1 MALTTNQQTIQDIY
15 GTHLGR
21 QAATEGLDYWS
32 DKLDKG
38 GSIEDVI
45 RGIQSGS
52 EYKGRQGLITGFGE
66 ANDGSK
72 PSEAYLDARLS
83 PGGGVL
89 DPNAKI
95 GHEAPTFAADN
106 TWSSPLMT
114 SGNNTWTDE
123 LSNIYQDLEI
133 GGAST
138 TGSPHFNTLAA
149 ANTGNYNVGV
159 THDAAGN
166 PITNTGTGD
175 TGTGNVYNAGT
186 DTGTGDAGT
195 GTGNWYDGY
204 GSGEEWLA
212 ANPQDTGS
220 GDSGNSGEGMGDFM
234 KFMMFMSMMRPQGM
248 GGGSQYGY
256 GGLNPGGVQS
266 AYNPMDNMQGMMD
279 SFKSLNSG
287 LLN

>member
-220 GDSGNSGEGMGDFM
+220 GDSGNSGDGMGDFM

>member
-1 MALTTNQQTIQDIY
+1 MALTTNQQSIQDIY

-138 TGSPHFNTLAA
+138 TGSPHFNTAAA
-149 ANTGNYNVGV
+149 ANTGNYNLGV
-159 THDAAGN
+159 THDAAGV
-166 PITNTGTGD
+166 PIANTGTGD
-175 TGTGNVYNAGT
+175 TGTG
-186 DTGTGDAGT
+186 DTGTGNTGTGDT

-204 GSGEEWLA
+204 GSGEDWLA
-212 ANPQDTGS
+212 ANPQDAGT
-220 GDSGNSGEGMGDFM
+220 GDSGKSGDGMGDFM

>member
-72 PSEAYLDARLS
+72 PAEAYLDARLS

-220 GDSGNSGEGMGDFM
+220 GDSGNSGDGMGDFM